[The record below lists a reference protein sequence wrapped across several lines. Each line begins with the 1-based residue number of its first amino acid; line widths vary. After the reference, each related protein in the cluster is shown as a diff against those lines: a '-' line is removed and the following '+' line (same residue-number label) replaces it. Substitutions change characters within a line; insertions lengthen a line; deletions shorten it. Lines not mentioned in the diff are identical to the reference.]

1 MARPTGL
8 NRAEA
13 AYIQSPVYGR
23 EDSLVKSAESA

>member
-13 AYIQSPVYGR
+13 TYIQILVYGR